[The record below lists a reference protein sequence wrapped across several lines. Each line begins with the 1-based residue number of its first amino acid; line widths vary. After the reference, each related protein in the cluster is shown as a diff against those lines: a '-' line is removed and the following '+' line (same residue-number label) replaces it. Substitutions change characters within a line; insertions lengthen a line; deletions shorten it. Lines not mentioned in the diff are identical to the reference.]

1 MKRYK
6 LLKDTPT
13 LKAGIIFVEEGD
25 NFNDYK
31 ELVQVVPDG
40 CLTGSWFAVS
50 EINNFDDWFEEITE
64 PKRWRAEEGDE
75 YHAINWSGS
84 VHCFRDTRQ
93 PEDDYRYKT
102 GNYGRT
108 VEELEAKREY
118 DIARQVLLDD
128 AKGGKFILDS
138 KNWTGYYVY
147 GVNRWLTQIVPQYY
161 PGLIYFRS
169 REALEKS
176 LEEHKEQ
183 WETVRKYEM
192 GEM

>member
-6 LLKDTPT
+6 LLKDLPT
-13 LKAGIIFVEEGD
+13 FKAGDEFYLDSNNSLRLKGSDIMAYNHKTLEKFPNI
-25 NFNDYK
+25 
-31 ELVQVVPDG
+31 
-40 CLTGSWFAVS
+40 LTG
-50 EINNFDDWFEEITE
+50 WFEEILE
-64 PKRWRAEEGDE
+64 YERRRAEIGDL
-75 YHAINWSGS
+75 YYFIDDSGN
-84 VHCFRDTRQ
+84 VTYKY
-93 PEDDYRYKT
+93 DYDNLWDNYRHST
-102 GNYGRT
+102 GNYGL
-108 VEELEAKREY
+108 VKKDLETKREY

-128 AKGGKFILDS
+128 AEGGKFILDS

-147 GVNRWLTQIVPQYY
+147 GINRWLTQIVPQYY